1 MRDILLNIFIALL
14 KVFIAD
20 TKDLTNVMLKLAG
33 DRKVMINMKVTSD
46 VIIGNDIHTD
56 SEAVFVNNRI
66 KTQRTRPVYVFD
78 PRR

>member
-1 MRDILLNIFIALL
+1 MKEYLLNIFIALL

-56 SEAVFVNNRI
+56 SEAVFVNNHI
-66 KTQRTRPVYVFD
+66 KTQSTRPVYVFD